1 MPINIHSKIVDEQ
14 IEFRQAD
21 DNKNIPNFKKA

>member
-14 IEFRQAD
+14 IEFRKAD
-21 DNKNIPNFKKA
+21 DNKNLPNFEKA